1 MQLEQHGLEGKKS
14 WQDISSGFEEFSIN
28 CIQKSV
34 TPISN
39 TRSLLSLREGSELN
53 KTLFNAF
60 LKVISNKKGI
70 FHAPGGTIKM
80 LPRLITTKTGKHAL
94 SSLLTVIYNQQY
106 HSEIQLSTPI
116 PTCSLILIALFRF
129 NAIFEMNPLKNTQP
143 YQPGKIGSGKNK
155 KSGFFLLGFKYTL
168 RTCFESRNFS

>member
-1 MQLEQHGLEGKKS
+1 
-14 WQDISSGFEEFSIN
+14 
-28 CIQKSV
+28 
-34 TPISN
+34 
-39 TRSLLSLREGSELN
+39 
-53 KTLFNAF
+53 
-60 LKVISNKKGI
+60 
-70 FHAPGGTIKM
+70 M

-143 YQPGKIGSGKNK
+143 YQPGKIGSGKK
-155 KSGFFLLGFKYTL
+155 KIFIFPTGLEDYLEDMF
-168 RTCFESRNFS
+168 

>member
-80 LPRLITTKTGKHAL
+80 LPPIDNNKDREARI
-94 SSLLTVIYNQQY
+94 
-106 HSEIQLSTPI
+106 EQLAH
-116 PTCSLILIALFRF
+116 CDL
-129 NAIFEMNPLKNTQP
+129 
-143 YQPGKIGSGKNK
+143 
-155 KSGFFLLGFKYTL
+155 
-168 RTCFESRNFS
+168 